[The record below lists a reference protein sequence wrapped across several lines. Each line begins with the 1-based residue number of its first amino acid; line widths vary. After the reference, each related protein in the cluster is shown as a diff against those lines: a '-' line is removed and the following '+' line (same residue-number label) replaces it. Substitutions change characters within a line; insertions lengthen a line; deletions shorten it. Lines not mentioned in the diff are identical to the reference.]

1 MLPPPPPTLV
11 IKQLFLEQEQ
21 NKVEKRCPF
30 FMRHEV
36 FFYEFASVIEQCAN
50 LSDSPASF
58 NLEGHN
64 W

>member
-36 FFYEFASVIEQCAN
+36 FFYEFASVIEECAY
-50 LSDSPASF
+50 SSEYPAF
-58 NLEGHN
+58 CNLEGI
-64 W
+64 